1 MIDQVNYIAYMG
13 RSEHA
18 VMFDEENLL
27 NILKISGFSDCSLRG
42 FDPRIDMESRRRGS
56 IFAIAYK

>member
-1 MIDQVNYIAYMG
+1 
-13 RSEHA
+13 
-18 VMFDEENLL
+18 MFDEENLL